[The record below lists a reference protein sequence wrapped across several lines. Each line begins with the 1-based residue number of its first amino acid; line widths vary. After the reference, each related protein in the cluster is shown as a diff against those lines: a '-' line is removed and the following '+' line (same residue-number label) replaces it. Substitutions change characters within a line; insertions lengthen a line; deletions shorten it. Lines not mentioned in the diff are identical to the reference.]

1 MLNYLRKVI
10 LKKQHKA
17 VPIDLPNT
25 KNPPIYP
32 PKKYILS
39 KKMKKFYELD
49 LQYESYGKKNPKI
62 FFYVIRRTPG
72 AGFFS
77 NLNFVL
83 QNLLICN
90 RLKMIPV
97 VDMKN
102 YPTLYNC
109 KIKINNSLNSWNY
122 FFESVSKYSL
132 DEVYKSKNVVICDN
146 RTSQKGFYEVKKKSI
161 FKYFYGFQY
170 LNTNHKKIF
179 KKYIKIKKEFL
190 EASNKFVK
198 NKFKNK
204 KVLGICF
211 RGSDQK
217 KSGYQPYTPTEEQM
231 LFATDSLIKK
241 YKFDKIYLCT
251 EDIDYLNFY
260 KKNYGDK
267 VLYSNTVR
275 TTDKVDLF
283 DSKYVKH
290 RYKIGKGNLID
301 MMILSKTNHILFAT
315 SNIPY
320 AAIFYSNKKFP
331 YSIIDNGMK
340 GNIFI
345 SQFSWYVRKRLP
357 SFLGGFKKEFRNF
370 NVFKKY

>member
-1 MLNYLRKVI
+1 MLNYFRKKI
-10 LKKQHKA
+10 QDKRTKILNLKKNNFFNSNKFNYLNLEYKNFG
-17 VPIDLPNT
+17 D
-25 KNPPIYP
+25 KNPN
-32 PKKYILS
+32 
-39 KKMKKFYELD
+39 KF
-49 LQYESYGKKNPKI
+49 
-62 FFYVIRRTPG
+62 FFIIRRTPG

-77 NLNFVL
+77 NLNFVIH
-83 QNLLICN
+83 NLYICEK
-90 RLKMIPV
+90 LKMIPV
-97 VDMKN
+97 VDMEN
-102 YPTLYNC
+102 YHTLYNC
-109 KIKINNSLNSWNY
+109 KIKIDNSKNAWNY
-122 FFESVSKYSL
+122 YFQNVSNYSL
-132 DEVYKSKNVVICDN
+132 KDVYTSKNVIMCDN
-146 RTSQKGFYEVKKKSI
+146 RTSEKGFIKNLKNSK
-161 FKYFYGFQY
+161 FKYFNGFQY
-170 LNTNHKKIF
+170 LDNRHKNIF

-190 EASNKFVK
+190 NFSNNFVNK
-198 NKFKNK
+198 KFKNK

-217 KSGYQPYTPTEEQM
+217 KSGYQPYTPTEDQM

-241 YKFDKIYLCT
+241 YKFDKIYICT

-267 VLYSNTVR
+267 VLYTNSIR
-275 TTDKVDLF
+275 TTDKIDLF
-283 DSKYVKH
+283 DSKNTKH

-301 MMILSKTNHILFAT
+301 MLILSKTNHILFAT

-357 SFLGGFKKEFRNF
+357 SFLGGFKKEFRSF
-370 NVFKKY
+370 NVLKKY

>member
-17 VPIDLPNT
+17 VPINLPNT

-146 RTSQKGFYEVKKKSI
+146 RTSQKGFYEVKKKINIQIFLWISI
-161 FKYFYGFQY
+161 FKY
-170 LNTNHKKIF
+170 
-179 KKYIKIKKEFL
+179 
-190 EASNKFVK
+190 
-198 NKFKNK
+198 
-204 KVLGICF
+204 
-211 RGSDQK
+211 
-217 KSGYQPYTPTEEQM
+217 
-231 LFATDSLIKK
+231 
-241 YKFDKIYLCT
+241 
-251 EDIDYLNFY
+251 
-260 KKNYGDK
+260 
-267 VLYSNTVR
+267 
-275 TTDKVDLF
+275 
-283 DSKYVKH
+283 
-290 RYKIGKGNLID
+290 
-301 MMILSKTNHILFAT
+301 
-315 SNIPY
+315 
-320 AAIFYSNKKFP
+320 
-331 YSIIDNGMK
+331 
-340 GNIFI
+340 
-345 SQFSWYVRKRLP
+345 
-357 SFLGGFKKEFRNF
+357 
-370 NVFKKY
+370 